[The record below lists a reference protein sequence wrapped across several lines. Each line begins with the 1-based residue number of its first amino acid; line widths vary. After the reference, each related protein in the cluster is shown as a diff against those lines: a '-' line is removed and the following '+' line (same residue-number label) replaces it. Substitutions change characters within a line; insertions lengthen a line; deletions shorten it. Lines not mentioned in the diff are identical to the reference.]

1 MLKIHHGCVCV
12 LGACACTHMC
22 LCICE
27 SILKPVTCLNTVLKQ
42 KTSRKGEAWLNSEFA
57 QELPRAE
64 EVLQIPAAQLEY

>member
-1 MLKIHHGCVCV
+1 MDVCVCWV
-12 LGACACTHMC
+12 HVHAHTCVFVF
-22 LCICE
+22 E